1 MASLSRRSLYYAG
14 MELVC
19 DNSELNGI
27 WGAEAPDV
35 LVIGGYVISRDKVS
49 PLLKKVQEVKAKR
62 GLNAHCPV
70 KWNMR
75 DLDRALAA
83 HDLIGQKDI
92 LIGQSN
98 VLRSDLLTE
107 LTAAGGTIFASA
119 IRAYSNKKQILGQ
132 TREDL
137 ICFSFGN
144 LLMRVG
150 LFCKGAAGGRRVD
163 VLLDW
168 PERNDRGP
176 FTAEYYTGWRYGR
189 SGPEGRAVPY
199 QCGALADIAFTP
211 APTFAGMEFE
221 PRLQLADLVV
231 GATREFINFS
241 LGKAKEDSF
250 GVQRFKS
257 LIPYL
262 YQAPSSQIL
271 GRGVTVSP
279 TNSEFSTAVLEGL
292 KKLQAGS

>member
-1 MASLSRRSLYYAG
+1 

-27 WGAEAPDV
+27 WGAEAADV
-35 LVIGGYVISRDKVS
+35 LVIGGYTIPRDKVA
-49 PLLKKVQEVKAKR
+49 PLLKKVQKVKEKR
-62 GLNAHCPV
+62 GLNPHCPV

-75 DLDRALAA
+75 DLDRALMAN
-83 HDLIGQKDI
+83 DLIGQKDT

-98 VLRSDLLTE
+98 VLRTELLNE
-107 LTAAGGTIFASA
+107 LTAAGATIFASA
-119 IRAYSNKKQILGQ
+119 IRAYSNKKQILGK

-137 ICFSFGN
+137 VGFSFGN

-150 LFCKGAAGGRRVD
+150 LFCKEAAGGRRVD

-168 PERNDRGP
+168 PERNDRSP
-176 FTAEYYTGWRYGR
+176 FTTEYYTGWRHGR
-189 SGPEGRAVPY
+189 SGPEGKSVIY
-199 QCGALADIAFTP
+199 QCGALADLAFSP

-241 LGKAKEDSF
+241 LGEAKEDSF
-250 GVQRFKS
+250 GVQQFKS
-257 LIPYL
+257 LIPHL
-262 YQAPSSQIL
+262 YQPSGRRSF
-271 GRGVTVSP
+271 GRGITVSP
-279 TNSEFSTAVLEGL
+279 ANSDFSTAVLEGL
-292 KKLQAGS
+292 KKLQASN

>member
-1 MASLSRRSLYYAG
+1 

-35 LVIGGYVISRDKVS
+35 LVIGGYAIARDKVA
-49 PLLKKVQEVKAKR
+49 PLLKKVQKVKENR

-75 DLDRALAA
+75 DLDRALMA

-98 VLRSDLLTE
+98 VLRTELLTD
-107 LTAAGGTIFASA
+107 LTAAGATIFASA
-119 IRAYSNKKQILGQ
+119 IRAYSNKKQILGE

-137 ICFSFGN
+137 VCFSFGN

-150 LFCKGAAGGRRVD
+150 LFCKEAGGGRRVD

-168 PERNDRGP
+168 PERHDRSP
-176 FTAEYYTGWRYGR
+176 FTAEYYTGWRHGR
-189 SGPEGRAVPY
+189 SGPEGKAVKY
-199 QCGALADIAFTP
+199 QCGALADLAFSP
-211 APTFAGMEFE
+211 APSFAGIEFE

-257 LIPYL
+257 LIPHL
-262 YQAPSSQIL
+262 YQAPGRQML
-271 GRGVTVSP
+271 GRGMTVSP
-279 TNSEFSTAVLEGL
+279 PNSDFSTAVLNSLG
-292 KKLQAGS
+292 KLQANN

>member
-1 MASLSRRSLYYAG
+1 

-35 LVIGGYVISRDKVS
+35 LVIGGYAIARDRVA
-49 PLLKKVQEVKAKR
+49 PLLKKVQKVKENR
-62 GLNAHCPV
+62 GLNVHCPL

-75 DLDRALAA
+75 DLDRALMA

-92 LIGQSN
+92 LIGQSDI
-98 VLRSDLLTE
+98 LRTELLTE
-107 LTAAGGTIFASA
+107 LAAADATLFASV
-119 IRAYSNKKQILGQ
+119 IRAYSNKKQILGE

-137 ICFSFGN
+137 VGFSFGN

-150 LFCKGAAGGRRVD
+150 LFCKEAAGGRRVD

-168 PERNDRGP
+168 PERNNRSP

-189 SGPEGRAVPY
+189 SGPEDKAVPY
-199 QCGALADIAFTP
+199 QCGALSDIAFSP
-211 APTFAGMEFE
+211 APAFAGTEFE

-231 GATREFINFS
+231 GATRDFINFL
-241 LGKAKEDSF
+241 LGNAKEDSF
-250 GVQRFKS
+250 GVQRFKF
-257 LIPYL
+257 LMPHFYK
-262 YQAPSSQIL
+262 APRIL
-271 GRGVTVSP
+271 GRGLTVSP
-279 TNSEFSTAVLEGL
+279 TNSDFSAAVLGGL
-292 KKLQAGS
+292 KKLHPAS

>member
-1 MASLSRRSLYYAG
+1 

-27 WGAEAPDV
+27 WGAEASDV
-35 LVIGGYVISRDKVS
+35 LVIGGYAIPRDKVVS
-49 PLLKKVQEVKAKR
+49 LLKKVEEVKEKR
-62 GLNAHCPV
+62 GLNRHCPI

-98 VLRSDLLTE
+98 VLRSELLTE
-107 LTAAGGTIFASA
+107 LTTGGATIFASA
-119 IRAYSNKKQILGQ
+119 IRAYSNRKQILGA

-137 ICFSFGN
+137 VGFSFGN

-150 LFCKGAAGGRRVD
+150 LFCKETAGSRRVD

-168 PERNDRGP
+168 PERNDRAP
-176 FTAEYYTGWRYGR
+176 LTAEYYTGWRYGR
-189 SGPEGRAVPY
+189 SGPEHKAIQY
-199 QCGALADIAFTP
+199 QCGALAHIAFSP
-211 APTFAGMEFE
+211 APAFAGMEFE

-241 LGKAKEDSF
+241 LGKAQEGSF
-250 GVQRFKS
+250 GVQQFKS
-257 LIPYL
+257 LIPHF
-262 YQAPSSQIL
+262 YQSPRAHIL

-279 TNSEFSTAVLEGL
+279 ANSDFSTAILDAL
-292 KKLQAGS
+292 KKLQPAT

>member
-1 MASLSRRSLYYAG
+1 
-14 MELVC
+14 MEFIC

-35 LVIGGYVISRDKVS
+35 LVIGGYAIPRGKVS
-49 PLLKKVQEVKAKR
+49 PLLKKVEEVKANR
-62 GLNAHCPV
+62 GLNVHCPI
-70 KWNMR
+70 KWNVR

-98 VLRSDLLTE
+98 VLRTE
-107 LTAAGGTIFASA
+107 LLNELAAAGAKMFASV
-119 IRAYSNKKQILGQ
+119 IRAHSNKKQILGK

-137 ICFSFGN
+137 VRYSFGN

-150 LFCKGAAGGRRVD
+150 LYCKEAADGRRVD
-163 VLLDW
+163 ILLDW

-176 FTAEYYTGWRYGR
+176 FTAEYYTGWRHGR
-189 SGPEGRAVPY
+189 SGPEGNSIKY
-199 QCGALADIAFTP
+199 ECGALSQIAFAPT
-211 APTFAGMEFE
+211 PTFAGTEFE

-241 LGKAKEDSF
+241 LGKTKEDAF

-257 LIPYL
+257 LIPYF
-262 YQAPSSQIL
+262 YKSSVGQIL

-279 TNSEFSTAVLEGL
+279 INSDFSAAVLAAL
-292 KKLQAGS
+292 KELQ

>member
-1 MASLSRRSLYYAG
+1 

-27 WGAEAPDV
+27 WGAEASDV
-35 LVIGGYVISRDKVS
+35 LVIGGYVIPRDKVVS
-49 PLLKKVQEVKAKR
+49 LLKKVHEVKEKR
-62 GLNAHCPV
+62 GLNRHCPV
-70 KWNMR
+70 KWNVR
-75 DLDRALAA
+75 DLDRALTA
-83 HDLIGQKDI
+83 HNLIGQKDI

-98 VLRSDLLTE
+98 TLRSELLTE
-107 LTAAGGTIFASA
+107 LTAAGATIFASA
-119 IRAYSNKKQILGQ
+119 IRAYSSKKQILGA

-137 ICFSFGN
+137 VGFSFGN

-150 LFCKGAAGGRRVD
+150 LFCKEIANGRRVD

-168 PERNDRGP
+168 PDRNDRGP

-189 SGPEGRAVPY
+189 SGPEGKAVPY
-199 QCGALADIAFTP
+199 QCGALAGIAFSP
-211 APTFAGMEFE
+211 APAFAGTEFE

-241 LGKAKEDSF
+241 LGKAQEDSF

-257 LIPYL
+257 LIPHF
-262 YQAPSSQIL
+262 YQAPGAHIL
-271 GRGVTVSP
+271 GRGMTVSP
-279 TNSEFSTAVLEGL
+279 TNSDFSNAILAGL
-292 KKLQAGS
+292 KKLQPAS

>member
-1 MASLSRRSLYYAG
+1 
-14 MELVC
+14 
-19 DNSELNGI
+19 
-27 WGAEAPDV
+27 
-35 LVIGGYVISRDKVS
+35 
-49 PLLKKVQEVKAKR
+49 
-62 GLNAHCPV
+62 
-70 KWNMR
+70 
-75 DLDRALAA
+75 
-83 HDLIGQKDI
+83 LIGQKDI

-98 VLRSDLLTE
+98 ALRSELLTE
-107 LTAAGGTIFASA
+107 LTAAGATIFASA
-119 IRAYSNKKQILGQ
+119 IRAYSNKKQILGA

-137 ICFSFGN
+137 VGFSFGN

-150 LFCKGAAGGRRVD
+150 LFCKGIADGRRVD

-189 SGPEGRAVPY
+189 SGPEGKAVPY
-199 QCGALADIAFTP
+199 QGGALANIAFSP
-211 APTFAGMEFE
+211 APAFAGTEFE

-241 LGKAKEDSF
+241 LGKAQEDSF

-257 LIPYL
+257 LIPHFYR
-262 YQAPSSQIL
+262 APGGHIL

-279 TNSEFSTAVLEGL
+279 TNSDFSTAILAGL
-292 KKLQAGS
+292 KKLQPAS

>member
-1 MASLSRRSLYYAG
+1 

-35 LVIGGYVISRDKVS
+35 LVVGGYAIPRDKVS
-49 PLLKKVQEVKAKR
+49 PLLKKVQEVKEKR
-62 GLNAHCPV
+62 GLNPHFPI
-70 KWNMR
+70 KWNIK
-75 DLDRALAA
+75 DLDHALAA
-83 HDLIGQKDI
+83 HGLIGQKDI

-98 VLRSDLLTE
+98 VLRTDLLTE
-107 LTAAGGTIFASA
+107 LTAAGATIFASA
-119 IRAYSNKKQILGQ
+119 ILAYSNKKQVLGQ
-132 TREDL
+132 THQDL
-137 ICFSFGN
+137 VGFSFGN

-150 LFCKGAAGGRRVD
+150 LFCKDAAGGRRVD

-168 PERNDRGP
+168 PDRNDRGP

-189 SGPEGRAVPY
+189 SGPEGKAVSY
-199 QCGALADIAFTP
+199 QCGALADIAFAP
-211 APTFAGMEFE
+211 APTFAGVEFE

-231 GATREFINFS
+231 GATRQFINFS
-241 LGKAKEDSF
+241 LGKAEENSF
-250 GVQRFKS
+250 GVRRFKS
-257 LIPYL
+257 LIPHL
-262 YQAPSSQIL
+262 YQAPNIL

-292 KKLQAGS
+292 KKLQAGN

>member
-1 MASLSRRSLYYAG
+1 

-19 DNSELNGI
+19 DNSELSGI
-27 WGAEAPDV
+27 WGAEASDV
-35 LVIGGYVISRDKVS
+35 LVIRGYGIPRDKVT
-49 PLLKKVQEVKAKR
+49 PLLKKVQEVKAYR

-98 VLRSDLLTE
+98 LLRTDLLNQ
-107 LTAAGGTIFASA
+107 LTAAGATIFASA
-119 IRAYSNKKQILGQ
+119 ICAYSNKKQVLGK

-137 ICFSFGN
+137 VSYSFGN

-150 LFCKGAAGGRRVD
+150 LFCKEAAGGRRID
-163 VLLDW
+163 LLLDW

-176 FTAEYYTGWRYGR
+176 FTAEYHTGWRYGR
-189 SGPEGRAVPY
+189 SGPEGKAVRY
-199 QCGALADIAFTP
+199 QCGALADIAFSPTP
-211 APTFAGMEFE
+211 VFAGMEFE

-257 LIPYL
+257 LIPHF
-262 YQAPSSQIL
+262 YQAPGPQIL
-271 GRGVTVSP
+271 GRGMTISP
-279 TNSEFSTAVLEGL
+279 TNSDFSAAVLAAL
-292 KKLQAGS
+292 KKLAGN

>member
-1 MASLSRRSLYYAG
+1 

-35 LVIGGYVISRDKVS
+35 LVIGGYAIARNKVA
-49 PLLKKVQEVKAKR
+49 PLLKNVRAVKEKR
-62 GLNAHCPV
+62 GLNPHCPV

-75 DLDRALAA
+75 DLDKALMA
-83 HDLIGQKDI
+83 HGLLGQSDI

-98 VLRSDLLTE
+98 VLRTELLNE
-107 LTAAGGTIFASA
+107 LTAAGATIFASA
-119 IRAYSNKKQILGQ
+119 ILAYSNKKQVLGE

-137 ICFSFGN
+137 VSFSFGN

-150 LFCKGAAGGRRVD
+150 LFCKETAGGRRVD

-168 PERNDRGP
+168 PEGNDRRP
-176 FTAEYYTGWRYGR
+176 FTTEYYTGWRYGR
-189 SGPEGRAVPY
+189 SGPEEKAVKY
-199 QCGALADIAFTP
+199 ECGALTDLAFSP

-231 GATREFINFS
+231 GATREFINFT
-241 LGKAKEDSF
+241 LGKAKEGAF
-250 GVQRFKS
+250 GVQQFRS
-257 LIPYL
+257 IIPHF
-262 YQAPSSQIL
+262 YQAAGRQSL
-271 GRGVTVSP
+271 GRGITVSP
-279 TNSEFSTAVLEGL
+279 TNSKFSTAVLTGL
-292 KKLQAGS
+292 KKLQPAV

>member
-1 MASLSRRSLYYAG
+1 
-14 MELVC
+14 MELVF
-19 DNSELNGI
+19 DNSELSGI

-35 LVIGGYVISRDKVS
+35 LVIGGYAIPRDKVS
-49 PLLKKVQEVKAKR
+49 PLLKKVQEVKSHH
-62 GLNAHCPV
+62 GLNHHCPV

-92 LIGQSN
+92 LIGQAN
-98 VLRSDLLTE
+98 VLRADLLDE
-107 LTAAGGTIFASA
+107 LSATGATIFVSA
-119 IRAYSNKKQILGQ
+119 IRAYSNKKQVLGK

-137 ICFSFGN
+137 VGFSFGN

-150 LFCKGAAGGRRVD
+150 LFCKETADGRRVD

-176 FTAEYYTGWRYGR
+176 FVAEYYTGWRYGR
-189 SGPEGRAVPY
+189 SGPDGKAVLY

-211 APTFAGMEFE
+211 APTFTGTEFD

-231 GATREFINFS
+231 GAAREFINFS
-241 LGKAKEDSF
+241 IGKAKEDSF

-257 LIPYL
+257 LIPRL
-262 YQAPSSQIL
+262 YQAPGPQIL
-271 GRGVTVSP
+271 GRGLAISP
-279 TNSEFSTAVLEGL
+279 TNSDFSASVLAAL
-292 KKLQAGS
+292 NKLQAGK

>member
-1 MASLSRRSLYYAG
+1 
-14 MELVC
+14 MEFVC
-19 DNSELNGI
+19 DNSELSGI

-35 LVIGGYVISRDKVS
+35 LVIGGYAIPRDKVT
-49 PLLKKVQEVKAKR
+49 PLLKKVQEVKAYR

-98 VLRSDLLTE
+98 LLRTDLLDQ
-107 LTAAGGTIFASA
+107 LTAAGATIFASA
-119 IRAYSNKKQILGQ
+119 ICAYSNKKQVLGK

-137 ICFSFGN
+137 VCFSFGN

-150 LFCKGAAGGRRVD
+150 LFCKEAAGGRRID
-163 VLLDW
+163 ALLDW

-189 SGPEGRAVPY
+189 SGPEEKAVRY
-199 QCGALADIAFTP
+199 QCGALADIAFSPTP
-211 APTFAGMEFE
+211 IFAGMEFE

-257 LIPYL
+257 LIPHF
-262 YQAPSSQIL
+262 YQAPGSQIL
-271 GRGVTVSP
+271 GRGMTISP
-279 TNSEFSTAVLEGL
+279 TNSDFSSAVLAAL
-292 KKLQAGS
+292 KKLLAGN